1 MVIQQDKIVEKS
13 SDYIV
18 VGGGA
23 SGCALTNKLLN
34 ANQSVTLIEAGYSH
48 HNFLLDAPAGFF
60 KLVNDSKYATY
71 HKTNP
76 QKHLGNRENIV
87 PQGNVLGGGTSI
99 NAQVYMRG
107 REEDYNEWN
116 DILRVNNDNVK
127 WDWETILSYFK
138 EMENNSRLKNK
149 YHNNTGK
156 LKVSDSPHVD
166 PLSYD
171 FIESVAS
178 LGVDKTTDFNGEHQ
192 RGVGLYQ
199 FMNRNGKRSSAA
211 YAFVEPEL
219 KNPLLSLLLR
229 TSVKE
234 IIIENEKAIG
244 VIIENTK
251 GNEEKIFANKE
262 IILASGS
269 FITPKILMLSGIGDE
284 EELSKFSIKC
294 KNNLSG
300 VGKNLMD
307 HPECP
312 LIAKANGKYGYY
324 KQGDG
329 WRMLKNGLEFIL
341 FGSGR
346 VNSTGVEAGAFVNPL
361 NPNDL
366 SYIQA
371 FFVPGI
377 YMNSDTIG
385 VIDDDYGMSIT
396 TVMTKPKS
404 RGYVKLKSSNFKD
417 QPEIELNLLKHEDDL
432 KMMMAGQRFFLEA
445 LKQGPLSKKVERI
458 IVPNTDNLTDENLEK
473 HCRRFVRTNYHPSG
487 TAKMGA
493 DNDKM
498 SVLDSK
504 LRVRGINN
512 LRVCDLSA
520 MPNINSGNTSA
531 PAMMLGLRCGDFLTN
546 SNTTN

>member
-1 MVIQQDKIVEKS
+1 MEKY

-23 SGCALTNKLLN
+23 SGCALTHKLLN
-34 ANQSVTLIEAGYSH
+34 SNKSVVLIEAGYSH
-48 HNFLLDAPAGFF
+48 HNFLLDVPAGFF
-60 KLVNDSKYATY
+60 KLINDSKYATY

-76 QKHLGNRENIV
+76 QKHLNNRVNII

-107 REEDYNEWN
+107 RAEDYNEWN
-116 DILRVNNDNVK
+116 EILRVNNDNVK
-127 WDWETILSYFK
+127 WDWETILPYFK
-138 EMENNSRLKNK
+138 EMENNSRLENE
-149 YHNNTGK
+149 YHSKKGNLN
-156 LKVSDSPHVD
+156 VSDSPHVD
-166 PLSYD
+166 QLSYD

-178 LGVDKTTDFNGEHQ
+178 LGVSKTDDFNGQ
-192 RGVGLYQ
+192 QQKGVGLYQ
-199 FMNRNGKRSSAA
+199 FMNRKGKRSSAA
-211 YAFVEPEL
+211 YAFIE
-219 KNPLLSLLLR
+219 KQNNNPLLNLLLK
-229 TSVKE
+229 TKVKK
-234 IIIENEKAIG
+234 IIIENNKAIG
-244 VIIENTK
+244 VIIENSS
-251 GNEEKIFANKE
+251 GEEEKVFANKE
-262 IILASGS
+262 VILAAGS
-269 FITPKILMLSGIGDE
+269 FITPKILMLSGIGNE
-284 EELSKFSIKC
+284 EELETLSIKC
-294 KNNLSG
+294 KNNLPG

-312 LIAKANGKYGYY
+312 LIASANGKYGYY
-324 KQGDG
+324 KQGEG
-329 WRMLKNGLEFIL
+329 WRMLKNGIEFLL
-341 FGSGR
+341 FGTGR
-346 VNSTGVEAGAFVNPL
+346 VNSTGVEAGAFVNPI
-361 NPNDL
+361 NSDDL
-366 SYIQA
+366 AYIQA
-371 FFVPGI
+371 FFVPSI

-417 QPEIELNLLKHEDDL
+417 NPEIELNLLKHEDDL
-432 KMMMAGQRFFLEA
+432 RMMMAGQRFFLQA
-445 LKQGPLSKKVERI
+445 LTNGPLSKKVKKI
-458 IVPNTDNLTDENLEK
+458 IVPNTENLNDENLEK

-504 LRVRGINN
+504 LRVRGIEN

-531 PAMMLGLRCGDFLTN
+531 PAMMLGLRCGDFLN
-546 SNTTN
+546 LN

>member
-1 MVIQQDKIVEKS
+1 MNKY

-23 SGCALTNKLLN
+23 SGCALTHKLIN
-34 ANQSVTLIEAGYSH
+34 SKKSVTLIEAGYSH
-48 HNFLLDAPAGFF
+48 HNFLLNAPAGFF
-60 KLVNDSKYATY
+60 KLINNSKFATY

-76 QKHLGNRENIV
+76 QKHLGNRQNII

-107 REEDYNEWN
+107 RAEDYNEW
-116 DILRVNNDNVK
+116 DETLRINNDNVK
-127 WDWETILSYFK
+127 WDWDTVLPYFI
-138 EMENNSRLKNK
+138 EMENNSRLENK
-149 YHNNTGK
+149 YHGK
-156 LKVSDSPHVD
+156 SGNLNVSDSTYVD
-166 PLSYD
+166 QLSYD

-178 LGVDKTTDFNGEHQ
+178 LGINRTNDFNGEYQ
-192 RGVGLYQ
+192 KGVGLYQ
-199 FMNRNGKRSSAA
+199 FMNRKGKRSSAA
-211 YAFVEPEL
+211 YAFIEPYKNNHLL
-219 KNPLLSLLLR
+219 KLLLQ
-229 TSVKE
+229 TKVKK
-234 IIIENEKAIG
+234 IIIENDKAIG
-244 VIIENTK
+244 VITENLK
-251 GNEEKIFANKE
+251 GEEERIYADKE
-262 IILASGS
+262 VILAAGS
-269 FITPKILMLSGIGDE
+269 FITPKLLMLSGIGNDE
-284 EELSKFSIKC
+284 ELNNVSIRC
-294 KNNLSG
+294 INNLPG

-324 KQGDG
+324 KQGEG
-329 WRMLKNGLEFIL
+329 WRMFKNGIEFLL
-341 FGSGR
+341 FRTGR
-346 VNSTGVEAGAFVNPL
+346 VNSTGVEAGAFVNPI
-361 NPNDL
+361 NSADL

-371 FFVPGI
+371 FFVPSI

-385 VIDDDYGMSIT
+385 VIKDDYGMSIT

-432 KMMMAGQRFFLEA
+432 KMMMAGQRFFLRA
-445 LKQGPLSKKVERI
+445 LQEGPLSKKVEKVI
-458 IVPNTDNLTDENLEK
+458 IPNPENLTDENLEK

-504 LRVRGINN
+504 LRVRGIEN

-531 PAMMLGLRCGDFLTN
+531 PAMMIGLRCGDFINTN
-546 SNTTN
+546 

>member
-1 MVIQQDKIVEKS
+1 MEKS

-18 VGGGA
+18 IGGGA
-23 SGCALTNKLLN
+23 SGCALTHKLLT
-34 ANQSVTLIEAGYSH
+34 ANKSVVLIEAGFSH

-60 KLVNDSKYATY
+60 KLINDSKYATY
-71 HKTNP
+71 HKTHP
-76 QKHLGNRENIV
+76 QKHLDNRENII

-107 REEDYNEWN
+107 RAEDYNEWH
-116 DILRVNNDNVK
+116 DILRVNNDSAN
-127 WDWETILSYFK
+127 WDWDTVLPYFK
-138 EMENNSRLKNK
+138 EMENNSRLENK
-149 YHNNTGK
+149 YHSKKGQLN
-156 LKVSDSPHVD
+156 VSDSTHID
-166 PLSYD
+166 QLTYD

-178 LGVDKTTDFNGEHQ
+178 LGVEKIDDFNDEIQ
-192 RGVGLYQ
+192 RGVGFYQ
-199 FMNRNGKRSSAA
+199 FMNKKGRRSSSAS
-211 YAFVEPEL
+211 AFIEPQKNNPNL
-219 KNPLLSLLLR
+219 KLLLR
-229 TSVKE
+229 TTVKE

-244 VIIENTK
+244 VTIENPL
-251 GNEEKIFANKE
+251 GEEEKIFAEKE
-262 IILASGS
+262 IILAAGS
-269 FITPKILMLSGIGDE
+269 FITPKLLMLSGIGND
-284 EELSKFSIKC
+284 EELSNFSIKC
-294 KNNLSG
+294 INNLPG

-324 KQGDG
+324 KQGEG
-329 WRMLKNGLEFIL
+329 WRMFKNGIEFLL
-341 FGSGR
+341 FGTGK
-346 VNSTGVEAGAFVNPL
+346 VNSTGVEAGAFVNPI
-361 NPNDL
+361 NMNDL

-371 FFVPGI
+371 FFVPSI

-417 QPEIELNLLKHEDDL
+417 QPEIELNLLKHDNDL
-432 KMMMAGQRFFLEA
+432 KMMMAGQRFFLQA
-445 LKQGPLSKKVERI
+445 LQKGPLSKKVEKI
-458 IVPNTDNLTDENLEK
+458 IIPDTENLSDENLEK

-504 LRVRGINN
+504 LRVRGIKN

-520 MPNINSGNTSA
+520 MPNINSGNTAA

-546 SNTTN
+546 KDI

>member
-1 MVIQQDKIVEKS
+1 MNKY

-23 SGCALTNKLLN
+23 SGCALTHKLIN
-34 ANQSVTLIEAGYSH
+34 SKKSVTLIEAGYSH
-48 HNFLLDAPAGFF
+48 HNFLLNAPAGFF
-60 KLVNDSKYATY
+60 KLINNSKFATY

-76 QKHLGNRENIV
+76 QKHLGNRQNII

-107 REEDYNEWN
+107 RAEDYNEW
-116 DILRVNNDNVK
+116 DETLRINNDNVK
-127 WDWETILSYFK
+127 WDWDTVLPYFI
-138 EMENNSRLKNK
+138 EMENNSRLENK
-149 YHNNTGK
+149 YHGK
-156 LKVSDSPHVD
+156 SGNLNVSDSPYVD
-166 PLSYD
+166 QLSYD

-178 LGVDKTTDFNGEHQ
+178 LGINRTNDFNGEYQ
-192 RGVGLYQ
+192 KGVGLYQ
-199 FMNRNGKRSSAA
+199 FMNRKGKRSSAA
-211 YAFVEPEL
+211 YAFIEPYKNNHLL
-219 KNPLLSLLLR
+219 KLLLQ
-229 TSVKE
+229 TKVKK
-234 IIIENEKAIG
+234 IIIENDKAIG
-244 VIIENTK
+244 VITENLK
-251 GNEEKIFANKE
+251 GEEERIYADKE
-262 IILASGS
+262 VILAAGS
-269 FITPKILMLSGIGDE
+269 FITPKLLMLSGIGNDE
-284 EELSKFSIKC
+284 ELNNVSIRC
-294 KNNLSG
+294 INNLPG

-324 KQGDG
+324 KQGEG
-329 WRMLKNGLEFIL
+329 WRMFKNGIEFLL
-341 FGSGR
+341 FRTGR
-346 VNSTGVEAGAFVNPL
+346 VNSTGVEAGAFVNPI
-361 NPNDL
+361 NSADL

-371 FFVPGI
+371 FFVPSI

-385 VIDDDYGMSIT
+385 VIKDDYGMSIT

-404 RGYVKLKSSNFKD
+404 RGYVKLKSSNFRD

-432 KMMMAGQRFFLEA
+432 KMMMAGQRFFLQA
-445 LKQGPLSKKVERI
+445 LQRGPLSKKVEKI
-458 IVPNTDNLTDENLEK
+458 IIPDTENLSDENLEK

-504 LRVRGINN
+504 LRVRGIKN

-520 MPNINSGNTSA
+520 MPNINSGNTAA

-546 SNTTN
+546 KDI